1 MFLNRKMKKKSRK
14 KIIYH
19 EPPMKY
25 NVALHKFEP
34 NLPTIAKNNTENQI
48 QTIPLTIIFV
58 VMIIVMVI
66 IVYLRY
72 QLY

>member
-1 MFLNRKMKKKSRK
+1 MFLNKKMKKKRK
-14 KIIYH
+14 KKIVYH

-34 NLPTIAKNNTENQI
+34 NLPTISKNSTKNQI

-58 VMIIVMVI
+58 VMIILMVI
-66 IVYLRY
+66 IIFLRS
-72 QLY
+72 